1 MLIYTLMV
9 YKSQKA
15 ASLYSE
21 FANSK
26 NLKEAKIM
34 PGTFNGT
41 TLTISATPVDG
52 ALIPDKSATNVAGIA
67 IVGSDM
73 YCVKTTGLKTT
84 LLKTTDY
91 MATKATAVK
100 KDLNWFAL
108 GLTKIGNYLYMLSED
123 HKGYGG
129 STTIVKLDT
138 KGNQLGTYSINEI
151 CPKGALGITAA
162 DGTNEKFIIMHYADK
177 SNAGTLAFSV
187 VDWKAAEAA
196 STFTVTNSGFGYTT
210 RLQDIYYHTSFG
222 LFILTNNTFST
233 LQNRILVVDYH
244 LTDDKGK
251 KYTPCSV
258 INVNKTGE
266 YKQYNL
272 ESICMKANHLVLA
285 SNVITSDGTAEDKFS
300 VLEGITY
307 SGKTYTF
314 ACGFKAGARVP
325 TKVDPNYETTNLG
338 CVSFNGNN
346 TPYFIKQ
353 SQDKVAVLGY
363 CKNYMNTSAGVSHFK
378 TFTDGLLGHAN
389 GMSCFNGKFF
399 VVAGNNKVVAI
410 SSNKE
415 DEEITYTVT
424 SNDNDKSFALKAIN
438 YFYEANTA
446 LLLSV
451 VDGTLKLYKCTFENE
466 KNVKATYLCTLVN
479 AGQPTSQDIFYH
491 NKLGLFVGTSNPHTV
506 SGVTTKIT
514 TKNTLLHYNLK
525 KLDDSKLLY
534 PDFGFVTDIPAK
546 DAQGRKYNSF
556 ELESVAL
563 DQNNK
568 LIAVCNVNVKDATH
582 TSGLASTDGFFQ
594 YNTLEFITA

>member
-1 MLIYTLMV
+1 
-9 YKSQKA
+9 
-15 ASLYSE
+15 
-21 FANSK
+21 
-26 NLKEAKIM
+26 
-34 PGTFNGT
+34 
-41 TLTISATPVDG
+41 
-52 ALIPDKSATNVAGIA
+52 
-67 IVGSDM
+67 
-73 YCVKTTGLKTT
+73 
-84 LLKTTDY
+84 
-91 MATKATAVK
+91 
-100 KDLNWFAL
+100 
-108 GLTKIGNYLYMLSED
+108 
-123 HKGYGG
+123 
-129 STTIVKLDT
+129 
-138 KGNQLGTYSINEI
+138 
-151 CPKGALGITAA
+151 
-162 DGTNEKFIIMHYADK
+162 
-177 SNAGTLAFSV
+177 
-187 VDWKAAEAA
+187 
-196 STFTVTNSGFGYTT
+196 
-210 RLQDIYYHTSFG
+210 
-222 LFILTNNTFST
+222 
-233 LQNRILVVDYH
+233 
-244 LTDDKGK
+244 
-251 KYTPCSV
+251 
-258 INVNKTGE
+258 
-266 YKQYNL
+266 
-272 ESICMKANHLVLA
+272 
-285 SNVITSDGTAEDKFS
+285 
-300 VLEGITY
+300 
-307 SGKTYTF
+307 
-314 ACGFKAGARVP
+314 
-325 TKVDPNYETTNLG
+325 
-338 CVSFNGNN
+338 
-346 TPYFIKQ
+346 
-353 SQDKVAVLGY
+353 
-363 CKNYMNTSAGVSHFK
+363 
-378 TFTDGLLGHAN
+378 
-389 GMSCFNGKFF
+389 MSCFNGKFF

-546 DAQGRKYNSF
+546 DAQGRTYNSF